1 MSASLEVAL
10 ILWLD
15 FNVLFVLWRI
25 LRAVAQCEIAVA
37 PLELRA

>member
-1 MSASLEVAL
+1 MSAFWEVVL
-10 ILWLD
+10 VIWID

-25 LRAVAQCEIAVA
+25 LRAVAQGEIVVA